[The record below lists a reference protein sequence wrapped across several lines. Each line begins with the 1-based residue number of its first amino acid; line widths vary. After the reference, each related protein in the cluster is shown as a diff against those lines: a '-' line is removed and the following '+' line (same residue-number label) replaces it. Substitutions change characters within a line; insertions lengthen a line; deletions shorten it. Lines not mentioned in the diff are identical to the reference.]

1 MSPNKQVL
9 DEEMMEKEA
18 AVQLEEAMTD
28 KHREAVI
35 VDDLNPE
42 FTEQEWKKIKSRIDR
57 RLVVTLGVL
66 YIISTMDRSNVGVA
80 SIAGLTTDLELD
92 VGFRYSIVALTF
104 FATYCVFQ
112 APGTLLCRFIGPR
125 YFLAGTTFGF
135 GILMVRVSKTFKS
148 TSGHTQVL
156 TDSKIGFG
164 FPNDWKV
171 LVGLRVILGV
181 LEAGFLPGMCSSMSE
196 ENAMLISQS

>member
-1 MSPNKQVL
+1 MSPLTSDKQIHN
-9 DEEMMEKEA
+9 DTIMEKEA
-18 AVQLEEAMTD
+18 AVQIEEARSD
-28 KHREAVI
+28 KDREVI
-35 VDDLNPE
+35 VDDVDAE
-42 FTEQEWKKIKSRIDR
+42 FTKQEWKKIKSRIDR

-80 SIAGLTTDLELD
+80 SIAGLTEDLELD

-135 GILMVRVSKTFKS
+135 GILMVSN
-148 TSGHTQVL
+148 TSDIQV
-156 TDSKIGFG
+156 I
-164 FPNDWKV
+164 
-171 LVGLRVILGV
+171 I
-181 LEAGFLPGMCSSMSE
+181 
-196 ENAMLISQS
+196 